1 MTQRTHRRA
10 LGLAAVISLAGL
22 AVAAPAPVG
31 ASDDAGVALEFDD
44 VAMPADVA
52 PAVADSVERAVRWR
66 SVEID
71 ATALRTELQSG
82 TVEIELFDDAEFVFD
97 EGTTSASAGDGYVWS
112 AVDGLDS
119 AVLTVD
125 GDTVRGSAMLDG
137 RTYSI
142 TPVGD
147 AHLIVEEGAVDADV
161 GEPIPVPD
169 DLSDLP
175 TAEAVAAARQVV
187 SDVAEPAARTAVEDN
202 DGNRIVRVLTVYTNG
217 ALSDY
222 GNDEQNAESTIQSV
236 IDDANVVL
244 ANSEITLR
252 LESAGIEHVDYDDEV
267 RIEDDLDALTFATT
281 DALFDVHLERE
292 VQDADIVMMVRGV
305 AGNTC
310 GLAWLLEQPS
320 SALDDEFAMGVID
333 TVCAPAK
340 QRGYIHEVGHILGA
354 GHGDQPGDGVF
365 SYSAGYNSGT
375 YRTVMAYANGCGCDR
390 IPFFS
395 APRTVTD
402 DDVGTVPIGTASQDN
417 SRTLNETAGVVANF
431 RPFPLMPTLPG
442 RLLDTRPGEDTFDE
456 YEDDGRRT
464 ARSVTSLP
472 VAGRGEVPADADAVM
487 LNVAAVLP
495 DGPGHLTVWPCD
507 ADQPTASNLNY
518 VAAQVVPNS
527 VLAKLDDRGEVCIYT
542 EAASHLVVDVTGYV
556 PDGGTLEPLVPARYL
571 ETRSGGSDETFD
583 GEFEGGGPRAAGS
596 VLPLQIT
603 GRGGVD
609 DDADAVMLNVTAVQP
624 HGAGHVTV
632 YPCDATRPTASSLN
646 YTPGTTVAN
655 AVLSKL
661 DSSGRVC
668 LYTHA
673 TTHLV
678 VDVTGAVAADSRI
691 LTLTPARLLETREGP
706 EFTTVDG
713 LAQGTG
719 IFGPDAQDT
728 LPVVVQTS
736 LGYAGR
742 GGVTP
747 GAIAAIVNVTVVNPD
762 RFGHITVWP
771 CTDDIPTASNLN
783 YAPGQVVANMA
794 IAEFA
799 FSPTFD
805 GPCVYTVGATHLVID
820 VVGYF

>member
-22 AVAAPAPVG
+22 TVAAPTPAG
-31 ASDDAGVALEFDD
+31 ASDDTGVALEFDD

-52 PAVADSVERAVRWR
+52 PAVADSIERAVRWR

-71 ATALRTELQSG
+71 PAALRTELQSG

-97 EGTTSASAGDGYVWS
+97 QGTTSASAGDGYVWS
-112 AVDGLDS
+112 SVDGLDS

-137 RTYSI
+137 RTYSV

-187 SDVAEPAARTAVEDN
+187 SDVAERAARTAVEDN

-217 ALSDY
+217 ALFDY
-222 GNDEQNAESTIQSV
+222 GDEGTAESTIQSV

-267 RIEDDLDALTFATT
+267 RIEDDLNALTFADT

-292 VQDADIVMMVRGV
+292 VQEADIVMMVRGV

-333 TVCAPAK
+333 TVC
-340 QRGYIHEVGHILGA
+340 
-354 GHGDQPGDGVF
+354 PGDGVF

-375 YRTVMAYANGCGCDR
+375 YRTVMAYANGCACDR

-402 DDVGTVPIGTASQDN
+402 DDVGTVSIGTASQDN
-417 SRTLNETAGVVANF
+417 SRTLNETASVVANF

-442 RLLDTRPGEDTFDE
+442 RLLDTRPAEDTFDE

-527 VLAKLDDRGEVCIYT
+527 VLAKLDDQGEVCIYT

-571 ETRSGGSDETFD
+571 ETRSGGSNETFD
-583 GEFEGGGPRAAGS
+583 GEFEGSGPRAAGS

-603 GRGGVD
+603 GR
-609 DDADAVMLNVTAVQP
+609 
-624 HGAGHVTV
+624 
-632 YPCDATRPTASSLN
+632 
-646 YTPGTTVAN
+646 
-655 AVLSKL
+655 
-661 DSSGRVC
+661 
-668 LYTHA
+668 
-673 TTHLV
+673 
-678 VDVTGAVAADSRI
+678 
-691 LTLTPARLLETREGP
+691 
-706 EFTTVDG
+706 DG
-713 LAQGTG
+713 
-719 IFGPDAQDT
+719 
-728 LPVVVQTS
+728 
-736 LGYAGR
+736 
-742 GGVTP
+742 
-747 GAIAAIVNVTVVNPD
+747 
-762 RFGHITVWP
+762 
-771 CTDDIPTASNLN
+771 
-783 YAPGQVVANMA
+783 
-794 IAEFA
+794 
-799 FSPTFD
+799 
-805 GPCVYTVGATHLVID
+805 
-820 VVGYF
+820 